1 MTSSTN
7 GAANQ
12 SYESLPAL
20 QAALTQHLADIA
32 EFGRQTI
39 AALGQETSP
48 AMTTWLKLLADCLQ
62 SAGDDGLDYC

>member
-7 GAANQ
+7 GVPNQ

-39 AALGQETSP
+39 AALGHDH
-48 AMTTWLKLLADCLQ
+48 LAEIV
-62 SAGDDGLDYC
+62 G